1 MISGTQVGDRD
12 GRFEAIYRRH
22 YSRVYRF
29 YRSCG
34 VADEEAHD
42 LCQDAFKRFYEK
54 FDLYRGE
61 AEWSFLETVARNVLY
76 NWVRAQKTVKR
87 SAALVEIDDPE
98 LVFDPPAPQQLDYA
112 DEQEAKLRRKRLR
125 EAVAEL
131 PPGQRECLR
140 LRIQG
145 LAYEQI
151 AAALRITVDAVKSRL
166 RDAKRHLRKQLGE
179 DR

>member
-1 MISGTQVGDRD
+1 MIERTVADDRD
-12 GRFEAIYRRH
+12 ERFEAIYRRL
-22 YSRVYRF
+22 YARVYRF

-34 VADEEAHD
+34 VSDEEAHD
-42 LCQDAFKRFYEK
+42 LSQDAFKRFYEK

-61 AEWSFLETVARNVLY
+61 AEWSYLETIARNVLY

-87 SAALVEIDDPE
+87 SAAMVEIDDPE
-98 LVFDPPAPQQLDYA
+98 LVFDPPAPEQRDYA
-112 DEQEAKLRRKRLR
+112 DEEEARLRRKRLK
-125 EAVAEL
+125 EALAAL
-131 PPGQRECLR
+131 PQGQRECLR

-145 LAYEQI
+145 LTYEQI

-179 DR
+179 NR